1 MINSYLLSE
10 KINDK
15 IIFET
20 PIQMFLR
27 VSIQISNNLED
38 IEENIYLLS
47 NKYFIHASP
56 TLFNSGLKY
65 PQLSSCYLISMFDD
79 SIDGIYDTDKACA
92 RISKYGGGIAVA
104 VSNIR
109 AEGSLIQ
116 STNGKSRGLS
126 PMLKKFNDTSLY
138 VD

>member
-1 MINSYLLSE
+1 
-10 KINDK
+10 
-15 IIFET
+15 
-20 PIQMFLR
+20 
-27 VSIQISNNLED
+27 
-38 IEENIYLLS
+38 
-47 NKYFIHASP
+47 
-56 TLFNSGLKY
+56 
-65 PQLSSCYLISMFDD
+65 MFDD